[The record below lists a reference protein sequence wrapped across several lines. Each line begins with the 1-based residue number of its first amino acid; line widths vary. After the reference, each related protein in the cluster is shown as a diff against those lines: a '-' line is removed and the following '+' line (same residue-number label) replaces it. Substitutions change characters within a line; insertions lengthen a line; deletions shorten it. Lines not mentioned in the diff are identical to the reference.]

1 MTAEKTLLTIEQIEA
16 NPPPGRWELLDGEV
30 VPMPPVGGE
39 HNWVMNRFDV
49 RLTAYVEAHD
59 LGVVLPG
66 DTGIVLGRNPDRVRA
81 PDLCFYAKGRLP
93 GDRPPPGYLEV
104 VPDFVVEIVLPGDRA
119 GEIQQKTDEWLS
131 AGVRLVWVAYP
142 ESRTVVV
149 SSGADV
155 QRVFRSGD
163 IISGDPILPGFS
175 TPVAA
180 LFA

>member
-1 MTAEKTLLTIEQIEA
+1 MTVEKSLTTIAELEA

-30 VPMPPVGGE
+30 MPVPPAGGE

-49 RLTAYVEAHD
+49 RLTQYVEAND

-66 DTGIVLGRNPDRVRA
+66 DTGIVLGRSPDRVRA

-93 GDRPPPGYLEV
+93 GDRPPPGYLEI
-104 VPDFVVEIVLPGDRA
+104 VPDFVVEIVSPGDRA
-119 GEIQQKTDEWLS
+119 GEIQRKTDEWLS

-142 ESRTVVV
+142 ESRTVVATTG
-149 SSGADV
+149 SNTQQLYRAGDV
-155 QRVFRSGD
+155 
-163 IISGDPILPGFS
+163 ISANPVLPGFS
-175 TPVAA
+175 TPVEA

>member
-1 MTAEKTLLTIEQIEA
+1 MTTEKTLVTIKDVEA

-30 VPMPPVGGE
+30 VPMPPAGGE

-49 RLTAYVEAHD
+49 RLTTYVEAND

-66 DTGIVLGRNPDRVRA
+66 DTGIILGRRPDRIRA
-81 PDLCFYAKGRLP
+81 PDLCFFAKGRLP
-93 GDRPPPGYLEV
+93 GDRPPSGYLEII
-104 VPDFVVEIVLPGDRA
+104 PDFVVEIVSPGDRA
-119 GEIQQKTDEWLS
+119 GEIQQKTDEWLN

-149 SSGADV
+149 SSGSDT
-155 QRVFRSGD
+155 QRIYRVGD
-163 IISGDPILPGFS
+163 ALTGDPVLPGFS